1 MYFKNGVH
9 EAKIVE
15 GNHFVYN
22 LGTIFFVDSL
32 LDDDLSDLKALTQ
45 VVHPT
50 EPAREI
56 EETTEHRVVVEL
68 IDYNFELS
76 SESSGETTLA
86 SQENATE
93 ETNTESN
100 AIPTLPSEPWRV
112 NFFK

>member
-68 IDYNFELS
+68 IDYNFELG
-76 SESSGETTLA
+76 SEETTLA

-100 AIPTLPSEPWRV
+100 AIPTLPSEP
-112 NFFK
+112 